1 MAKEFYGYFDSLVE
15 DEREYDAAQ
24 FAHILRAGMVSGVTS
39 HAGGGLQVTAP
50 ETGMTT
56 QVSPGGC
63 VVNGYL
69 FVLEDDGGGVRSFSH
84 QPSAASDRWD
94 RIVARLDTSAAQRKI
109 TLEVRAGTPGA
120 DPEPPAL
127 ERDGNVYEL
136 ALAKVKIR
144 AGAESIETA
153 DVVDERANAQVCG
166 YAVPVWLRG
175 LTGFDPDEMEAEVG
189 RKAVTA
195 FYTATLT
202 AAGWTGSAAPYV
214 QEAAVEGLLSSD
226 SPIVAVSM
234 ENATTAN
241 YEAITESWANVST
254 IDAGDGKI
262 TAKCF
267 GEKPAADLT
276 LLIKVVR

>member
-39 HAGGGLQVTAP
+39 HAGGGLRVTAP
-50 ETGMTT
+50 GTGMTT

-69 FVLEDDGGGVRSFSH
+69 FVLEDDGGWVRSFSH

-153 DVVDERANAQVCG
+153 DVVDERADAQVCG
-166 YAVPVWLRG
+166 YAVPVWLQG
-175 LTGFDPDEMEAEVG
+175 LTGFDPDEMAAEVG

-214 QEAAVEGLLSSD
+214 QEAAVEGLLGSD